1 MIISNDKTIVEVQ
14 EELLQRL
21 KKERINQGISQEEM
35 ALRSGMSRS
44 LIIKLEKGDGVRLVS
59 FLKYLQVLHKLD
71 ALNNLIPEPSV
82 KPSDLFGL
90 GKSRQRVASTKKK
103 RVNPNWKWGDEK

>member
-35 ALRSGMSRS
+35 AFRSGMSRS
-44 LIIKLEKGDGVRLVS
+44 SVIKLEKGESVRLVS
-59 FLKYLQVLHKLD
+59 FLKYLQVLNKLD

-90 GKSRQRVASTKKK
+90 GKGRQRVARSKKK
-103 RVNPNWKWGDEK
+103 RVNQNWKWGDEK